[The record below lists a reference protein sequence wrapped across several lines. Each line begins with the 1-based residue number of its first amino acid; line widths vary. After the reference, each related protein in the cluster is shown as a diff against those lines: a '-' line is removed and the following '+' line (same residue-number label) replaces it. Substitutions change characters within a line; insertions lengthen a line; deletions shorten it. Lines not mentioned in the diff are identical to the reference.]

1 MCRRLFQCLQESIE
15 SRSTEHMHFVDDVYA
30 VFPYLRQNPHLLYQS
45 ADIVHAVIGSG
56 IQFVNIQRTPGIES
70 LTGFAFVTRLCIGL
84 QIQAIDR
91 FRKNTGT
98 SRLTDPSG
106 TGKQIGLSQLMVHN
120 GIPQSGSNSQLPHHR
135 IETRRPVFSRRNNKI
150 FHKQSTIY
158 PNNGFT
164 PSGL

>member
-1 MCRRLFQCLQESIE
+1 MCIRDR
-15 SRSTEHMHFVDDVYA
+15 
-30 VFPYLRQNPHLLYQS
+30 LYQS

-106 TGKQIGLSQLMVHN
+106 TGKQIGLS
-120 GIPQSGSNSQLPHHR
+120 
-135 IETRRPVFSRRNNKI
+135 PVSYTHLDVYKRQALN
-150 FHKQSTIY
+150 
-158 PNNGFT
+158 
-164 PSGL
+164 

>member
-91 FRKNTGT
+91 FRKI
-98 SRLTDPSG
+98 RA
-106 TGKQIGLSQLMVHN
+106 QVV
-120 GIPQSGSNSQLPHHR
+120 LP
-135 IETRRPVFSRRNNKI
+135 TPLGPVNR
-150 FHKQSTIY
+150 
-158 PNNGFT
+158 
-164 PSGL
+164 

>member
-70 LTGFAFVTRLCIGL
+70 LTGFAL
-84 QIQAIDR
+84 QGSALGCR
-91 FRKNTGT
+91 FR
-98 SRLTDPSG
+98 
-106 TGKQIGLSQLMVHN
+106 QLIVFAK
-120 GIPQSGSNSQLPHHR
+120 IRAQVVLP
-135 IETRRPVFSRRNNKI
+135 TPLGPVNR
-150 FHKQSTIY
+150 
-158 PNNGFT
+158 
-164 PSGL
+164 